1 MSYETPTLPLPP
13 SGNSTFPSS
22 TTLFEL
28 LHAKGTTIASTPHQ
42 LKLAEVPILTSDDL
56 ISFDPRNYIE
66 RVHNG
71 DKPIGDDAFYQ
82 TYTRQLNKF
91 PPLRLDRTMGPWVA
105 GGFCTRL
112 LDGRETTGSD
122 FDMFFKTENQ
132 FIRIRDELIGVY
144 NFTITKTQQNS
155 IMMEKDGIEINL
167 VTLEYFDTLAD
178 VFNFFD
184 LTISQCALVTEGL
197 GNYRMVTTPL
207 TLRDIVS
214 KKLVINNIHH
224 PVATM
229 KRILKYS
236 NQRYELCTGGVIHF
250 LTAVALNPE
259 LIGVMPGYV
268 D

>member
-1 MSYETPTLPLPP
+1 MSFTPTPILPASGSLSEALFDSLLKSASSINTPTQALTLP
-13 SGNSTFPSS
+13 
-22 TTLFEL
+22 
-28 LHAKGTTIASTPHQ
+28 
-42 LKLAEVPILTSDDL
+42 EVPILTADDI
-56 ISFDPRNYIE
+56 ISFNPRSYIE

-71 DKPIGDDAFYQ
+71 DKPIGDDAFYESYTQ
-82 TYTRQLNKF
+82 TLSKF
-91 PPLRLDRTMGPWVA
+91 PQLQLDRVMGPWVA

-112 LDGRETTGSD
+112 LDGRETAGSD

-132 FIRIRDELIGVY
+132 FIRIRDELISIHKFAV
-144 NFTITKTQQNS
+144 TKTQQNS
-155 IMMEKDGIEINL
+155 IMLERDGIEINL
-167 VTLEYFDTLAD
+167 VTLEYFEYIED

-184 LTISQCALVTEGL
+184 LTISQCALVTTKPGE
-197 GNYRMVTTPL
+197 YRMVTTPL
-207 TLRDIVS
+207 ALRDIVA
-214 KKLVINNIHH
+214 KKLVINSIHH

-236 NQRYELCTGGVIHF
+236 KQGYELCTGGVIHF